1 MSIILEC
8 MPNECKIFVLFL
20 HWYSTLGPQE
30 AFLWWEWRGRG
41 GGLSK
46 NVGHFG

>member
-1 MSIILEC
+1 MYAKRMQNIC
-8 MPNECKIFVLFL
+8 TFL

-46 NVGHFG
+46 NVGHHG